1 MMKKVI
7 AGVAGLCA
15 AIALMGGIREYI
27 WHQFT
32 PPEIIGD
39 VTEPG
44 APETAACTWFEA
56 YTGQLFG
63 WKVPYSYR
71 LTDARI
77 DCVEQLETED
87 TEAQAASGECE
98 NAYVQMDYTVSAASD
113 NYDIVANL
121 GLIGTGNRREYTGQM
136 VLHLERIGENTWQI
150 AETLS
155 PVQFQ
160 LRTDETQKE
169 AKEPQTEH
177 FTMRTEE
184 EWTSYVQD
192 GVLYVTYDAGKNFR
206 EVPDGYERVC
216 RTPNGTYE
224 ELLAAGSCVVA
235 PEFTAFVGYDERGAV
250 LLYSTDAG
258 ANWKES
264 RIAEYGYRANT
275 FLAKTEHGC
284 YATFAVDRALGND
297 YYATYRTEDFK
308 VWNQVELPER
318 LWSNLDCSFW
328 VDDKTG
334 YYGKDA
340 VLYRTGDGGKSFQS
354 VSYPEAEG
362 VAEELGFYPFDT
374 VERIYL
380 ENGAVCM
387 LIGQGDDG
395 DYVKDGKLMKA
406 LYRSEDGVHF
416 TFVEMVPDD
425 APELAG

>member
-1 MMKKVI
+1 MKKVI
-7 AGVAGLCA
+7 AGVAGLCV
-15 AIALMGGIREYI
+15 AIALAGGIREYI

-32 PPEIIGD
+32 PPGIIGD
-39 VTEPG
+39 VVEKEKTE
-44 APETAACTWFEA
+44 EAACEWFEDYA
-56 YTGQLFG
+56 GGLQG

-71 LTDARI
+71 LAGAQLES
-77 DCVEQLETED
+77 VEQLKAD
-87 TEAQAASGECE
+87 DGSE
-98 NAYVQMDYTVSAASD
+98 NAYVQLDYAVTAASD
-113 NYDIVANL
+113 NYEIVSNL
-121 GLIGTGNRREYTGQM
+121 GLIGTGKRREYTGQM
-136 VLHLERIGENTWQI
+136 VLHLERIGNGTWQI
-150 AETLS
+150 TEKLS

-184 EWTSYVQD
+184 ECTYYVKD
-192 GVLYVTYDAGKNFR
+192 GVLHVTYDAGKNFR
-206 EVPDGYERVC
+206 EVPEGYERVC
-216 RTPNGTYE
+216 RTPNGTYD
-224 ELLAAGSCVVA
+224 ELLAPGSYVVT
-235 PEFTAFVGYDERGAV
+235 PEFTAFVGYDGRGAV

-258 ANWKES
+258 ENWKES
-264 RIAEYGYRANT
+264 RIAEVGHRADT

-297 YYATYRTEDFK
+297 YYATYRTEDFAA
-308 VWNQVELPER
+308 WNRVEIPER

-334 YYGKDA
+334 YYGKDSD
-340 VLYRTGDGGKSFQS
+340 LYMTGDGGKSFQS

-387 LIGQGDDG
+387 LVGQGDDG

-416 TFVEMVPDD
+416 AFVKMVPDD
-425 APELAG
+425 TPELAG